1 MKSYTHLVKFLAD
14 LDYRQQ
20 ALKDKKHM
28 LLRQRQALEE
38 QLKNAFTD
46 GSDYADIQG
55 QIEAVDREIGIIDKG
70 IGYYLNNPVPKSSR
84 LTELCEAVIKEAQEE
99 IAAITGAY
107 IEQADKTATARHAFM
122 LEVMELGRLNK
133 QAAEISYKAEQATR
147 HMDGQKV
154 YVGMKCGDRFN
165 ECAML
170 NMETV
175 KTAYKNATPVTDK

>member
-20 ALKDKKHM
+20 SLKDKKNT

-38 QLKNAFTD
+38 QFESALTD
-46 GSDYADIQG
+46 GVDYANIQV
-55 QIEAVDREIGIIDKG
+55 QIEAVDREIGMIDKG

-99 IAAITGAY
+99 IATITGAY
-107 IEQADKTATARHAFM
+107 VKQADKTATARQAFM

-133 QAAEISYKAEQATR
+133 QASEISYKAEQATR

-175 KTAYKNATPVTDK
+175 KAAYEKATPVTAK